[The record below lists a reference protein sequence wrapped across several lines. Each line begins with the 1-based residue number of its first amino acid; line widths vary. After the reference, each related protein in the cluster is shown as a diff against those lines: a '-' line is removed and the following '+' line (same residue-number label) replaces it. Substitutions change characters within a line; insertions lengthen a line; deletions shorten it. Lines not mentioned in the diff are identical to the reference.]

1 MTIDDDYTL
10 AEGDDMPAAWW
21 RLGGRIPL
29 TVRQHSS
36 HIPGLP
42 LLAYGPQF
50 SGGVLS
56 VVGAR
61 YLDLSHFTSW
71 DAYRSTETTS
81 PRRTAFDALQHAHPD
96 TFSTVIGRTGPAAVW
111 LALRLTRLTDPI
123 ADTLLHVHGQTC
135 PATEHLWY
143 DPTN

>member
-1 MTIDDDYTL
+1 MPIDDDYTL
-10 AEGDDMPAAWW
+10 DEGDDMPAAWW
-21 RLGGRIPL
+21 RLAGRIPL
-29 TVRQHSS
+29 TVRQLSS

-56 VVGAR
+56 VFGPR
-61 YLDLSHFTSW
+61 YLDLSHFTYW
-71 DAYRSTETTS
+71 DAYRPAATS
-81 PRRTAFDALQHAHPD
+81 PERAAFDALHAAHPD
-96 TFSTVIGRTGPAAVW
+96 TFSTVIGRTGPGAVW

-123 ADTLLHVHGQTC
+123 TDTLLRVHDQTC
-135 PATEHLWY
+135 LTRNHLWY